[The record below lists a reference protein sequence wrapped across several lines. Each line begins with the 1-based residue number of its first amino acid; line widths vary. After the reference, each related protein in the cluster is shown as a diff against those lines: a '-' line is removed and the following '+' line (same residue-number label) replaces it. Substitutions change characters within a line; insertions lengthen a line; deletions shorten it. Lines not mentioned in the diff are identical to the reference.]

1 MAYLIKCSVCENEI
15 SFNAEVCLYCGEP
28 DPKPIREKFSWRKF
42 FGKDEEVSPVDWK
55 DTIEELKE
63 ELKYYDDRDPFP
75 EPSVL
80 GRLWHIIQFIFY
92 IGLLSFLFW
101 IFILIT
107 GI

>member
-42 FGKDEEVSPVDWK
+42 FGKDEEVFPETDSDM
-55 DTIEELKE
+55 IE

-75 EPSVL
+75 KPSVL

-101 IFILIT
+101 IFIFIT